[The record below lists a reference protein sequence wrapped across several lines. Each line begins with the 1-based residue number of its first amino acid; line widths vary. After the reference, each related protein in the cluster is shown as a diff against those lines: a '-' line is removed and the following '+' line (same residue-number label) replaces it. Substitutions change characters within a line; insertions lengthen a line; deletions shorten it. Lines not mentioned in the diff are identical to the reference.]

1 VRVRGGARA
10 DFLFYGIDDRLGNF
24 IPRFRRDS
32 YILGFR
38 RSAAGVAVGPR
49 ATVEWTPVR
58 ELTLSVAYG
67 EGYRSPQARQLQ
79 DGESAPY
86 AKVWSGDVGARVRL
100 GDHDEL
106 TASVSGFVT
115 ALSRDIAFDPGEGRL
130 EPLGPSTRIG
140 AAAQVRAQPWP
151 WLTGQV
157 SVTYVHATLDAPPV
171 PTIEEPYPPYRPGQL
186 LPYVAPF
193 VLRADLG
200 ARERLFDLDG
210 VPFRGR
216 IGAGVSVLSSRPL
229 PYGEHSEPVG
239 LLDASAGVE
248 WHGVEL
254 GVDVYNATNSRYA
267 AVEYAYASDWQDA
280 TFSNQPG
287 AVTSRLPA
295 RHFTA
300 GQPLT
305 VMAQLS
311 VQIP

>member
-1 VRVRGGARA
+1 
-10 DFLFYGIDDRLGNF
+10 
-24 IPRFRRDS
+24 
-32 YILGFR
+32 
-38 RSAAGVAVGPR
+38 
-49 ATVEWTPVR
+49 
-58 ELTLSVAYG
+58 
-67 EGYRSPQARQLQ
+67 
-79 DGESAPY
+79 
-86 AKVWSGDVGARVRL
+86 
-100 GDHDEL
+100 
-106 TASVSGFVT
+106 
-115 ALSRDIAFDPGEGRL
+115 
-130 EPLGPSTRIG
+130 
-140 AAAQVRAQPWP
+140 
-151 WLTGQV
+151 
-157 SVTYVHATLDAPPV
+157 VTYVHATLDAPPV